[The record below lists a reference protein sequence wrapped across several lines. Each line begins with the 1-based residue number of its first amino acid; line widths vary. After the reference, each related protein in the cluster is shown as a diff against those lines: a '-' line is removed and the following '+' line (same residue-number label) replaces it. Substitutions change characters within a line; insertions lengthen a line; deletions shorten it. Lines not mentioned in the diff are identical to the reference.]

1 MSENPLTLLLLHGP
15 NLNLLGERRPDI
27 YGTTTLL
34 DIEARVAAAANGR
47 GAAILSFQSNHEG
60 ALIDFLHEHRKRA
73 RGVILNAGA
82 LTHTSVALRDA
93 IEAIEIPVVEVHLSN
108 THAREEFRHKSL
120 IAPVCV
126 GQVAGLGP
134 EGYDIA
140 VELLLER
147 LGEADAASPPGTLK
161 R

>member
-1 MSENPLTLLLLHGP
+1 VHGP

-34 DIEARVAAAANGR
+34 DIEQQVAAAANER
-47 GAAILSFQSNHEG
+47 GAAVLSFQSNHEG
-60 ALIDFLHEHRKRA
+60 ALIDFLHQHRKQA
-73 RGVILNAGA
+73 QGVILNAGA

-108 THAREEFRHKSL
+108 THAREEFRHTSL
-120 IAPVCV
+120 ISAVCV

-134 EGYDIA
+134 AGYDVA

-147 LGEADAASPPGTLK
+147 LQIQRSAGSGAGTLGQ
-161 R
+161 